1 MLSNINYC
9 SGKGGRVLERIIKFL
24 SKNIVDEIISDKN
37 FKAIDEIRIAIGRP
51 IIVLKNNN
59 EIVKKYKV
67 TMEDMKNIIQRISNY
82 SIYAFEEEIKQGYI
96 TVEGGHRIGISG
108 QCVIENGFVK
118 TIKHIGSIN
127 IRVAKEIIGCS
138 NKLMAEIISRN
149 RVNNTII
156 ISPPKCGKTTLL
168 RDITRNISNGYAP
181 MDFNGRRTSVIDER
195 SEIASCFKG
204 IPQMNVGIRTDV
216 YDNCIK
222 NQGILMAIRTMAP
235 EVIICDEIGTDK
247 DMEALVMAYNSGVNV
262 IVTIHGN
269 DIDDIYKRPVFNNI
283 LENKMIN
290 KIIVLS
296 NRNGIGTI
304 ESIVTL

>member
-1 MLSNINYC
+1 M
-9 SGKGGRVLERIIKFL
+9 ERIIKFL

>member
-1 MLSNINYC
+1 M
-9 SGKGGRVLERIIKFL
+9 ERIIKFL
-24 SKNIVDEIISDKN
+24 SKSIVDEIRLDKD

-51 IIVLKNNN
+51 VIVLKNNN
-59 EIVKKYKV
+59 EVVKKYKV

-138 NKLMAEIISRN
+138 NKLMSEIVSKN

-181 MDFNGRRTSVIDER
+181 MNFEGKRTSVIDER

-204 IPQMNVGIRTDV
+204 IPQMNVGMRTDV

-222 NQGILMAIRTMAP
+222 SQGILMAIRTMAP
-235 EVIICDEIGTDK
+235 EVIICDEIGTNK
-247 DMEALVMAYNSGVNV
+247 EMEALVMAYNSGVNV

-269 DIDDIYKRPVFNNI
+269 DIDDIYKRPVFNDI